1 MNTITLHIPEQMVL
15 QAQNMGLY
23 HEQAILS
30 AFQKMLDEK
39 QSHYQVSEL
48 QQRFMAWENFH
59 QKMIVNFDDN
69 EMTDEQ
75 YDDYCA
81 SLCDKNDIGR
91 EVVFEC

>member
-39 QSHYQVSEL
+39 QSHHQVSEL
-48 QQRFMAWENFH
+48 QQRFMAWENYH
-59 QKMIVNFDDN
+59 QNMIVNFDEN

-81 SLCDKNDIGR
+81 SLRDKNDIGR
-91 EVVFEC
+91 EVVFE